1 MKFKKEFML
10 REIVGET
17 ILIPMGDSNNHF
29 NGIITINEL
38 GKFIWENLESSKDE
52 EDLLHKI
59 LEEYEV
65 EEKEAKEDLQ
75 DRKTEECCQQ
85 RKRSAWMK
93 KLSER

>member
-38 GKFIWENLESSKDE
+38 GKFIWENLESSKNE

-65 EEKEAKEDLQ
+65 EEKEAKEDIDEFL
-75 DRKTEECCQQ
+75 D
-85 RKRSAWMK
+85 
-93 KLSER
+93 KLRQVDII

>member
-1 MKFKKEFML
+1 MKFKKEFMI

-52 EDLLHKI
+52 EELLHKI

-65 EEKEAKEDLQ
+65 EEKEAKDDL
-75 DRKTEECCQQ
+75 DEFLD
-85 RKRSAWMK
+85 
-93 KLSER
+93 KLRQVDII

>member
-1 MKFKKEFML
+1 MKFKKEFMI

-65 EEKEAKEDLQ
+65 EEKEAKEDL
-75 DRKTEECCQQ
+75 DEFLD
-85 RKRSAWMK
+85 
-93 KLSER
+93 KLRQVDII

>member
-17 ILIPMGDSNNHF
+17 ILIPMGDNNNHF

-52 EDLLHKI
+52 EELLHKI

-65 EEKEAKEDLQ
+65 EEKEAKEDL
-75 DRKTEECCQQ
+75 DEFLD
-85 RKRSAWMK
+85 
-93 KLSER
+93 KLRQVDII

>member
-17 ILIPMGDSNNHF
+17 ILIPMGDNNNHF

-65 EEKEAKEDLQ
+65 EEKEAKEDL
-75 DRKTEECCQQ
+75 DEFLD
-85 RKRSAWMK
+85 
-93 KLSER
+93 KLRQVDII

>member
-65 EEKEAKEDLQ
+65 EEKDAKEDL
-75 DRKTEECCQQ
+75 DEFLD
-85 RKRSAWMK
+85 
-93 KLSER
+93 KLRQVDII

>member
-38 GKFIWENLESSKDE
+38 GKFIWENLESSKNE
-52 EDLLHKI
+52 EDLLHQI

-65 EEKEAKEDLQ
+65 EEKEAKEDL
-75 DRKTEECCQQ
+75 DEFLD
-85 RKRSAWMK
+85 
-93 KLSER
+93 KLRQVDII

>member
-65 EEKEAKEDLQ
+65 EEKEEKEDL
-75 DRKTEECCQQ
+75 DEFLD
-85 RKRSAWMK
+85 
-93 KLSER
+93 KLRQVDII

>member
-52 EDLLHKI
+52 EELLHKI

-65 EEKEAKEDLQ
+65 EEKEPKEDL
-75 DRKTEECCQQ
+75 DEFLD
-85 RKRSAWMK
+85 
-93 KLSER
+93 KLRQVDII

>member
-65 EEKEAKEDLQ
+65 EDKEAKEDL
-75 DRKTEECCQQ
+75 DEFLD
-85 RKRSAWMK
+85 
-93 KLSER
+93 KLRQVDII